1 MGARTRPGQDPNHCL
16 DCTRPKG
23 RRRENSRSRLQCTH
37 DQADQT
43 ADIARSTSR
52 LRRIPTNM
60 TPNGNTSR
68 RVTVSVDPD
77 LEELIPGF
85 LENRRKDAAV
95 LARAAKA
102 GDEKTIRLLGHRM
115 KGDGGGYGFQEI
127 SQIGEALEQAAT
139 RQDWKVIVE
148 KTEALTAFL
157 AQVDVVY
164 RR

>member
-1 MGARTRPGQDPNHCL
+1 
-16 DCTRPKG
+16 
-23 RRRENSRSRLQCTH
+23 
-37 DQADQT
+37 
-43 ADIARSTSR
+43 
-52 LRRIPTNM
+52 M
-60 TPNGNTSR
+60 TPNGNKFR
-68 RVTVSVDPD
+68 RVTVSIDPD

-85 LENRRKDAAV
+85 LENRRKDAEM
-95 LARAAKA
+95 LACAAKA
-102 GDEKTIRLLGHRM
+102 SDEKTVRLLGHRM

-139 RQDWKVIVE
+139 RQDWKVIIE

>member
-1 MGARTRPGQDPNHCL
+1 M
-16 DCTRPKG
+16 
-23 RRRENSRSRLQCTH
+23 
-37 DQADQT
+37 
-43 ADIARSTSR
+43 
-52 LRRIPTNM
+52 M
-60 TPNGNTSR
+60 PNGNKSR
-68 RVTVSVDPD
+68 RFTIDPD

-85 LENRRKDAAV
+85 LENRRKDAAT
-95 LARAAKA
+95 LAHAAKA
-102 GDEKTIRLLGHRM
+102 RDEKTVRLLGHRM